1 MLHTLYLGSYTKRE
15 SKGVHQ
21 TILDTDKKELSAV
34 QLIAEVNSPTY
45 ITLNSDKSSLY
56 TVSKE
61 EEGAGLTAFTR
72 QEDGQ
77 YKKRYSNTTEEN
89 TPCYIALDEENNLL
103 FTASYHDGYVSVY
116 KETESGIEL
125 TDRVQHVGS
134 SVHENQDGPHVHYTD
149 YTPDKKY
156 LLVCDLGTDA
166 VYSYSVSQQGKLK
179 EVARY
184 QTKPGSG
191 PRHLVFHPNGH
202 TVYLL
207 DELSSEVEVLEYQSE
222 DGSLTYQS
230 RISMIPDSHTD
241 FNSGAA
247 IRVSAD
253 GKFVYASNRGH
264 NSIVVYKVAD
274 DFSLSLVEYKPSEGD
289 FPRDF
294 NLTSDQAF
302 LVVGH
307 QNSDQLTLFGRD
319 DETGKLNLLQKDV
332 YAPECVCVTY

>member
-21 TILDTDKKELSAV
+21 ITLDTDKKELSAV

-45 ITLNSDKSSLY
+45 ITLSSDKSSLY

-77 YKKRYSNTTEEN
+77 YNKRYSNTTEEN
-89 TPCYIALDEENNLL
+89 TPCYIALDEENDLL

-134 SVHENQDGPHVHYTD
+134 SVHENQDAPHVHYTD

-166 VYSYSVSQQGKLK
+166 VYSYTVSKQGKLT

-230 RISMIPDSHTD
+230 RISMVPDSHTD

-264 NSIVVYKVAD
+264 NSLVVYKVAD
-274 DFSLSLVEYKPSEGD
+274 DFSLSLVEYKSSEGD

-294 NLTSDQAF
+294 NLTPDQAF

-319 DETGKLNLLQKDV
+319 SETGHLNLLQKDV